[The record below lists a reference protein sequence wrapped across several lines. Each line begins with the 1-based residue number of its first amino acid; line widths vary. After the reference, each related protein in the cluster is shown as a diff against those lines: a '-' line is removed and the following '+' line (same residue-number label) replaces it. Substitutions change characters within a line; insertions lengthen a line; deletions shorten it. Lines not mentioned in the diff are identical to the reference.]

1 MNDEW
6 ATKLHEH
13 QLSIL
18 FGHVFLHIHYDY
30 RYHASSFNNYNCFLA
45 NCCFSSRSKFQKK
58 MLGNSYWSHSP
69 FTSKFIN
76 KSYTHIISHI
86 NFHNAIKSVIL
97 LGFFWCQRNW
107 FQSILLPPYSKCR
120 LVLIFNRKPHRNTFI
135 CMKWLWLM
143 QYLAMLMWYFMVARV
158 FRTFYCV

>member
-1 MNDEW
+1 MNE
-6 ATKLHEH
+6 
-13 QLSIL
+13 QLSCTSTN
-18 FGHVFLHIHYDY
+18 F
-30 RYHASSFNNYNCFLA
+30 RYSLDM
-45 NCCFSSRSKFQKK
+45 FSSTFITIIDIMHLVLIIITAFWLIAVSALDPNSKKQ

-120 LVLIFNRKPHRNTFI
+120 LVLIFNRKPHRNIFI
-135 CMKWLWLM
+135 CTEWLWLM